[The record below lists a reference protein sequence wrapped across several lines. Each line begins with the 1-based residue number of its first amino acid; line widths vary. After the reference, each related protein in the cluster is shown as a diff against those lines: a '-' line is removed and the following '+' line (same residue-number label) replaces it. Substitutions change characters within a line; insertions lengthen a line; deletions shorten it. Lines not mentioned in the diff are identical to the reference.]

1 MILPTIDITNQSF
14 SDEKLSNLIKS
25 LNLIGE
31 IILRVPNVSETS
43 ALSKFLES
51 FPLDRYW
58 IFPIQDVGSND
69 IEDIIHLLDMGA
81 QKVVIPSS
89 QILAG
94 GNISELPADRII
106 ANLNSRDISSTNVEE
121 LIENLSISSSGY
133 LVTISN
139 DETVSKVV
147 RSIPEKLLKDFSNFT
162 RIAQNKILSSGGVSK
177 VGLILHPEN
186 FYISSLEFVKQLSEF
201 SAELVVSI
209 DQLTLDE
216 NVNGLLNIADAFNC
230 SLKSD
235 RPDGLIVTVVVDE
248 GGVAMGVVY
257 SSTESVREALKTRKG
272 VYQSRKRGLWYK
284 GATSG
289 SVQELKAIQVDCD
302 GDSLR
307 FVVKQH
313 GTGFCHLNTR
323 TCFGADHGLTALE
336 GTLQSRKVSSPPESY
351 TQRLFQNPDLLRSK
365 IMEEADELC
374 SASTKEEIA
383 WETADLFYFA
393 LVKCI
398 ANGVSLADVELQL
411 DQRAKKITR
420 RPGNAKPKWDESIKS
435 SNEKES
441 PPPKTD
447 YMVPTIM
454 TSKEEFIKMQKF
466 SLFEISRAQRISLL
480 QRPIIKSDDIIAKV
494 RPIIEDVRKRGDA
507 ALIEYTAKFDG
518 VQLKEPVISAPF
530 LPESMELDEATRH
543 AIDQAFDNIY
553 KFHDA
558 QYDRSTL
565 VIETMPGVT
574 CSRFSRPIERV
585 GLYVPGG
592 TAILP
597 STALM
602 LGIPAKVAGCKE
614 IVIASPPRKDGT
626 VVPEVM
632 YVAHKVGASKV
643 VLAGGAQAIAALAYG
658 TDTVPKVDKICG
670 PGNQYVT
677 AAKMLAQNDSS
688 AMVSIDMPAGPSE
701 LLVIADNTSIPA
713 YVASDLLSQAE
724 HGTDSQ
730 VVLVGVS
737 LTSEH
742 LSNIE
747 REIHEQASCLPR
759 VDIVRESI
767 PKSFILEVSNMD
779 EAIKFA
785 NDYAPEHL
793 ILHIE
798 DAESLVEKVQ
808 NAGSV
813 FVGAYSPESCGDYA
827 SGTNHTLPTYG
838 YARMYSGVN
847 TLTFLKHIT
856 AQKLTKEGLKNLGH
870 VVMRLA
876 EIEELEAHRNAV
888 HVRIR
893 DLENE

>member
-1 MILPTIDITNQSF
+1 MILPIIDVTNQSF
-14 SDEKLSNLIKS
+14 SDEKLSDLVKS
-25 LNLIGE
+25 LNLIGD
-31 IILRVPNVSETS
+31 IILRIPDVNETS
-43 ALSKFLES
+43 SLSSFLKT
-51 FPLDRYW
+51 FPLDKYW
-58 IFPIQDVGSND
+58 IFPFQDVGPDDAES
-69 IEDIIHLLDMGA
+69 IIRLLDQGA
-81 QKVVIPSS
+81 QKIVIPSS
-89 QILAG
+89 QILTG
-94 GNISELPADRII
+94 GSISTLPADRLV
-106 ANLNSRDISSTNVEE
+106 ANLSSRDISGTNNEK
-121 LIENLSISSSGY
+121 LITNLSVLVSGY
-133 LVTISN
+133 LVTADN

-162 RIAQNKILSSGGVSK
+162 QTVQKKMLPSGGISK
-177 VGLILHPEN
+177 VGLILHSEN
-186 FYISSLEFVKQLSEF
+186 FYLSSSLEIVKQLSEF
-201 SAELVVSI
+201 SADLVVPM
-209 DQLTLDE
+209 DQLTLD
-216 NVNGLLNIADAFNC
+216 VDANGLLNIADVFSC

-235 RPDGLIVTVVVDE
+235 RPDGLFVTVVVDE
-248 GGVAMGVVY
+248 GGVALGVVY
-257 SSTESVREALKTRKG
+257 SSTESVREAIKTRKG

-289 SVQELKAIQVDCD
+289 SVQELKKIQVDCD
-302 GDSLR
+302 SDSLR

-313 GTGFCHLNTR
+313 GTVDN
-323 TCFGADHGLTALE
+323 GLTALE
-336 GTLQSRKVSSPPESY
+336 ETLQSRKTSSPPGSY

-374 SASTKEEIA
+374 SASTKEDIA

-393 LVKCI
+393 LVKCVS
-398 ANGVSLADVELQL
+398 NGVSLADVEAHL
-411 DQRAKKITR
+411 DRRAKKVTR
-420 RPGNAKPKWDESIKS
+420 RPGNTKPKWDEFTK
-435 SNEKES
+435 EKES
-441 PPPKTD
+441 SLLKTERIQ
-447 YMVPTIM
+447 VPTIV
-454 TSKEEFIKMQKF
+454 TSKDDIKMQKF
-466 SLFEISRAQRISLL
+466 ALSDIDATQRASLL
-480 QRPIIKSDDIIAKV
+480 QRPIIGSDDIIASV
-494 RPIIEDVRKRGDA
+494 RPIVEDVRKRGDV

-518 VQLKEPVISAPF
+518 VQLETPVISAPF
-530 LPESMELDEATRH
+530 PPEFMKLDEITRH

-553 KFHDA
+553 RFHDA

-565 VIETMPGVT
+565 IVETMPGVT

-585 GLYVPGG
+585 GLYIPGG

-597 STALM
+597 STTLM

-626 VVPEVM
+626 VVPEVL

-688 AMVSIDMPAGPSE
+688 AMISIDMPAGPSE
-701 LLVIADNTSIPA
+701 LLVIADNTSIPE

-737 LTSEH
+737 LTPEH

-747 REIHEQASCLPR
+747 REIHEQASRLPR
-759 VDIVRESI
+759 VNIVRESI
-767 PKSFILEVSNMD
+767 PKSFILEVNDMD
-779 EAIKFA
+779 EAMKFS

-798 DAESLVEKVQ
+798 SAERCVEKVQ

-870 VVMRLA
+870 IVMRLA
-876 EIEELEAHRNAV
+876 EIEGLEAHRNAV
-888 HVRIR
+888 YVRVK
-893 DLENE
+893 DLENN